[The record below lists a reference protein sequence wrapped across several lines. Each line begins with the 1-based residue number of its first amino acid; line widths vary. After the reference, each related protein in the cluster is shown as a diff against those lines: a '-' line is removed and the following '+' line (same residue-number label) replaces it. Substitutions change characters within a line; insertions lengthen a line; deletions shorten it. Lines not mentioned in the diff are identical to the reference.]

1 MIKTA
6 SPEEVI
12 EKVGQFHLSESSK
25 KDAMERIRKIA
36 TSENMKKLKEKTEQF
51 KELASSTEYQ
61 KLDFLRKSEEV
72 ENLNSGETWQALRQ
86 EIYDKATIERKLRK

>member
-51 KELASSTEYQ
+51 
-61 KLDFLRKSEEV
+61 
-72 ENLNSGETWQALRQ
+72 
-86 EIYDKATIERKLRK
+86 